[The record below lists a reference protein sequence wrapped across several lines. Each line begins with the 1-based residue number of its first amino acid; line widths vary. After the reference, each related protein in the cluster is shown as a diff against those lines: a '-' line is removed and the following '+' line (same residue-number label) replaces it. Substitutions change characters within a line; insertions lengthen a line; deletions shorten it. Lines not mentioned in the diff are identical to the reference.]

1 MKMMKK
7 LTKEEIT
14 SIISEHALWLKSE
27 KKQGK
32 CAVFSDCIISDFD
45 FRFVNLSYANF
56 YGTEFIKTN
65 FISSSF
71 NDANFQDA
79 YFNQVN
85 IKNVEMNE
93 ANLVNISL
101 RYTILN
107 HSDFS
112 KANLSYADLRGT
124 TMCNVD
130 LSHADLHN
138 SDICDVDFR
147 GVSLAGANLQNVI
160 FNEYTV
166 GISKLCPEKGS
177 FIWYKKAQ
185 DKIVMLEI
193 TEDAKRSSATSLKCR
208 CSKAKVLAIKFLN
221 NPDSKIDYAISDY
234 DPAFIYEV
242 GEIVEVPN
250 FDEYRWNEC
259 STGIHFFMSE
269 ELARKY

>member
-56 YGTEFIKTN
+56 YGTKFIKTN

-177 FIWYKKAQ
+177 FIGYKKAQ
-185 DKIVMLEI
+185 DKSVMLEI
-193 TEDAKRSSATSLKCR
+193 TDDAKRSSATSLKCR
-208 CSKAKVLAIKFLN
+208 CSKAKVLAIEEFNGEISNLTYI
-221 NPDSKIDYAISDY
+221 SSDY
-234 DPAFIYEV
+234 NKDFIYEV
-242 GEIVEVPN
+242 GKTVEVPD
-250 FDEYRWNEC
+250 FDENRWNEC
-259 STGIHFFMSE
+259 STGIHFFIDRN
-269 ELARKY
+269 LAVLY